1 MFSEFLGK
9 KECFLDQKTEVL
21 KISKKS
27 KLSKNFPIFQNIV
40 CFLTGIFRLNK
51 AEKILFFDILH
62 TLESLLDQKSEI
74 LKKSEKSKFS

>member
-1 MFSEFLGK
+1 M
-9 KECFLDQKTEVL
+9 
-21 KISKKS
+21 
-27 KLSKNFPIFQNIV
+27 FQNIV

-62 TLESLLDQKSEI
+62 TLESLLDQKREI